1 MASRYEDFL
10 NKGVRVVAIDVDSP
24 DQHAAMIEKLEIPF
38 PYLSDPDRSKA
49 IGPHDVV
56 DEKDARNIARPAMVL
71 VDTEG
76 EERFRFVS
84 RDFADRYPEDEVL
97 AEAEVLGLPPTSAE
111 PMNQGTPEPG
121 PSAMPFEGL
130 FFYLRGARFA
140 ALAMGLR
147 HKDLGESIKEDSKA
161 YVATMDR
168 MLEHVK
174 AYHKRREET

>member
-1 MASRYEDFL
+1 MRI
-10 NKGVRVVAIDVDSP
+10 VTVDVDSP
-24 DQHAAMIEKLEIPF
+24 GQHAAMIEKLDLPF
-38 PYLSDPDRSKA
+38 PMLSDPDRSNA
-49 IGPHDVV
+49 ITPFQVV
-56 DEKDARNIARPAMVL
+56 DEHDARNLARPAMIL
-71 VDTEG
+71 IDTDR

-97 AEAEVLGLPPTSAE
+97 AEAEALGLPATTAE

-130 FFYLRGARFA
+130 YFYLRGARFA

-168 MLEHVK
+168 MIEHVK
-174 AYHKRREET
+174 AFHKRRSER